1 MKVAVLGLGEA
12 GSLVAADLA
21 RCGDEVGGYD
31 PAPVGPISG
40 VSRYDS
46 PDAATAGCTL
56 VLAMTPSSRAGALL
70 EQVAGSVDEGA
81 IYADLSTGSPG
92 LKEALAEV
100 AVAHGLLF
108 ADVALMAPVPGR
120 GLATPALAS
129 GTGAEQYA
137 DLINSRGGSVE
148 VVDDRAGTAAAR
160 KLLRSVVMKG
170 LSALLIESTEAA
182 IAYGQAEWF
191 WNHLVDQLTSID
203 EALLKRLRWG
213 PATHA
218 ERRLEE
224 MEAALSLLTEL
235 GVPATMTTATIAQ
248 LRRLHVSSPSPP
260 RSLSPPAVA
269 GGGDHERSA
278 W

>member
-1 MKVAVLGLGEA
+1 MRVAVLGLGEA

-40 VSRYDS
+40 VKRHES
-46 PDAATAGCTL
+46 PDAATADCSL
-56 VLAMTPSSRAGALL
+56 VLALTPASRAGALF
-70 EQVAGSVDEGA
+70 EGIAGSLDEGA
-81 IYADLSTGSPG
+81 IYADLSTGPPG

-100 AVAHGLLF
+100 AAAHGLLF
-108 ADVALMAPVPGR
+108 ADVALMASVPGR

-148 VVDDRAGTAAAR
+148 VVGDRAGAAAAR

-182 IAYGQAEWF
+182 IRYGQADWF
-191 WNHLVDQLTSID
+191 WSHLVDQLTSID
-203 EALLKRLRWG
+203 EALLERLRWA

-218 ERRLEE
+218 ERRLKE
-224 MEAALSLLTEL
+224 MEAAQNLLIEL

-248 LRRLHVSSPSPP
+248 LRRLHEEGP
-260 RSLSPPAVA
+260 LGFLPPA
-269 GGGDHERSA
+269 GG
-278 W
+278 